1 MLHMAQK
8 QYIKYLYEVE
18 GKNLSEIQKT
28 TGFNYRTVQKYAY
41 QENWSEGAL
50 PTLKAENYPSLGPYI
65 PIIDVWLEEDLK
77 LPRKQRHT
85 AWRIFCRLRDEHGF
99 TGSYSSVKRYV
110 RKKRFV
116 MNHSEEGF
124 LPLAHPCGWGQVDFG
139 KFMYYDAV
147 RKEQT
152 GYALTVSFPHSNKG
166 YTQAFP
172 SQNQECLL
180 EGMKRIFEYI
190 GGVPVR
196 LRFDNMTT
204 AVAQV
209 LKGSERILTDG
220 FARFMLHYR
229 FQADFCNPA
238 AGNEKGNVENKV
250 GYSRRNAFVP
260 VPTITSFDEYNDGLF
275 DWCEKD
281 AQRDHYKHKVPIQEL
296 WEEDRAK
303 LLKLPAYPFPVF
315 RYEALSVNKSGF
327 VVIDTNRYGLSP
339 ALAGETVQ
347 AKIFFDH
354 VEFFCDH
361 QIVGRYPRSYKTN
374 DEVYDWRQYIT
385 TLCKKPGAVE
395 YTRFF
400 RQMPEAWQAY
410 LRPLKSRERKSAL
423 RLLDE
428 IVRDGNDALCV
439 DALALAAEN
448 GRTDT
453 DSIRQCYY
461 MIARKEFR
469 PDPLKLVS
477 SAPALDYHPDL
488 SAYDGL
494 MGGGDVHV

>member
-18 GKNLSEIQKT
+18 GKNLAEIQKA

-41 QENWSEGAL
+41 QENWSEESL
-50 PTLKAENYPSLGPYI
+50 PVLNAENYPSLGAYI
-65 PIIDVWLEEDLK
+65 PIIDTWLEDDCK

-85 AWRIFCRLRDEHGF
+85 AWRVFCRLRDEHGF
-99 TGSYSSVKRYV
+99 TGCYSSVKRYV

-116 MNHSEEGF
+116 MKTSDEGF
-124 LPLAHPCGWGQVDFG
+124 LPLAHPCGWDQVDFG
-139 KFMYYDAV
+139 EFMYYDAV
-147 RKEQT
+147 QKEQT

-209 LKGSERILTDG
+209 LKGSERTLTDG

-238 AGNEKGNVENKV
+238 AGNEKGNVESKV

-260 VPTITSFDEYNDGLF
+260 VPTITSFDDYNDWLF
-275 DWCEKD
+275 DWCETD
-281 AQRDHYKHKVPIQEL
+281 AERDHYKYKIPIQEL
-296 WEEDRAK
+296 WEEDYAQ
-303 LLKLPAYPFPVF
+303 LLRLPEYPFSVF

-327 VVIDTNRYGLSP
+327 AVIDTNRYGLSP
-339 ALAGETVQ
+339 TLAGETVQ

-354 VEFFCDH
+354 VEFFYDH
-361 QIVGRYPRSYKTN
+361 QLVGRYPRSYKTN

-395 YTRFF
+395 HTRFF
-400 RQMPEAWQAY
+400 QQMPEAWQEY
-410 LRPLKSRERKSAL
+410 LRPLKSKERKSAL
-423 RLLDE
+423 QLLDE
-428 IVRDGNDALCV
+428 IVRDGNDTLCV
-439 DALALAAEN
+439 DALTLAAEN

-477 SAPALDYHPDL
+477 TTPILDYNPNL

-494 MGGGDVHV
+494 MGGEVNV